1 VIRLEI
7 TKDQIKRASELYSF
21 GALKNSI
28 TKGESNLYGAVGEI
42 VVFDYCKNT
51 GRQVSHKATAD
62 YDMIINGNKFDI
74 KTKKTTVPPLSG
86 FNCSVAAFNTG
97 QKCDHYLF
105 VRVLKDCSVAWLLGY
120 IPKGEFFK
128 TATFNRKGQP
138 DPTKPEWR
146 FRADCYNL
154 EVSKL
159 TTIKP
164 EK

>member
-1 VIRLEI
+1 MIRLKI
-7 TKDQIKRASELYSF
+7 NKDQIKRASELYGF

-42 VVFDYCKNT
+42 VVFDYCKNS
-51 GRQVSHKATAD
+51 GRRVSHKSTTD

-86 FNCSVAAFNTG
+86 FNCSVAAFNTT

-105 VRVLKDCSVAWLLGY
+105 VRVMEDYSEAWLLGY

-128 TATFNRKGQP
+128 RATFNRKGQP
-138 DPTKPEWR
+138 DPKFPAWN

-154 EVSKL
+154 EVKKL
-159 TTIKP
+159 TTIKA
-164 EK
+164 ET